1 LEFTSLSGLAG
12 VDLSKPH
19 GFLKFW
25 FLHAQRLFQLLVAV
39 AFLCLAFAGAHVA
52 LAEWLFYR
60 REPSAGLVRFYLV
73 AGFTFVLILFS
84 LYSFAK
90 ARSVR

>member
-1 LEFTSLSGLAG
+1 VL
-12 VDLSKPH
+12 LSKLH

-25 FLHAQRLFQLLVAV
+25 LLHAQRLFHLLVGV
-39 AFLCLAFAGAHVA
+39 AFLGLAFAGAHVS

-60 REPSAGLVRFYLV
+60 REPASGLLRFYLV
-73 AGFTFVLILFS
+73 AGFTVVLILFS

>member
-1 LEFTSLSGLAG
+1 LEFANLRGLAG
-12 VDLSKPH
+12 AILSKL
-19 GFLKFW
+19 GAFLSSC
-25 FLHAQRLFQLLVAV
+25 FLHARRLFQLLIGV

-52 LAEWLFYR
+52 LTEWLFYR

-73 AGFTFVLILFS
+73 AGFTVLLILFS